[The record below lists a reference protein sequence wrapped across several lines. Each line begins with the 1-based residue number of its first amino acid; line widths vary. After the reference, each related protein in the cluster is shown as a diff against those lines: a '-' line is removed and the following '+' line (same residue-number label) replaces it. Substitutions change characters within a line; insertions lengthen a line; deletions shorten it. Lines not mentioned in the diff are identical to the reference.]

1 MKITTV
7 LGSPR
12 SNGNSA
18 TIAKALLD
26 QLSKSGAQKATFE
39 LNKLSYRGCQGCM
52 ACKTTSEKCVL
63 KDDLEAVL
71 EDIRT
76 SDITIIATPVY
87 CLEITSQLKG
97 LVDRFYSFYKP
108 DFRTNPSPSRLAQGK
123 KLAFILA
130 QGNPDDTF
138 CSDIIPRYSGMLV
151 RFGFG
156 TVYPIRAVGVGPG
169 SDVMKKESVL
179 HTINETA
186 KKLIAG

>member
-12 SNGNSA
+12 SSGNSA
-18 TIAKALLD
+18 TIAKELLD
-26 QLSKSGAQKATFE
+26 QLRKNGAQTSTFE

-108 DFRTNPSPSRLAQGK
+108 DFRTNPKPSRLAEGK
-123 KLAFILA
+123 KLVFIVA
-130 QGNPDDTF
+130 QGNPDEKF
-138 CSDIIPRYSGMLV
+138 CSDIIPRYSPMLG
-151 RFGFG
+151 RLGF
-156 TVYPIRAVGVGPG
+156 TSIFPIRALGMGPG
-169 SDVMKKESVL
+169 SDVLKNELVL

-186 KKLIAG
+186 KKLITG